1 MRIFVEQRNRAI
13 SPVLYKN
20 YSKLQNVIYFRL
32 YSDFIREGRRCPAL
46 EAGHTKPADWE
57 RMEVETTENL
67 RRLCQQLPHYHLKT
81 LGFLCHHLNRIS
93 LNSEVNNMPSSNLAI
108 GSFFFSFLTLVSSRI
123 MISQFSRN
131 SILCSCGKTI
141 ISYLLKNL
149 KISFRIKKNLC
160 NKFIY
165 QNQNIQRSC
174 YFNKM
179 VTQNTL
185 RSDVSAMFKSIHVR
199 EIVREFV
206 RVKK

>member
-1 MRIFVEQRNRAI
+1 MCILVTREHTLCVRFRCILLNVNLRTKDKYFVEQRNREI
-13 SPVLYKN
+13 SPALYEN

-108 GSFFFSFLTLVSSRI
+108 GSFFLFFSHA
-123 MISQFSRN
+123 
-131 SILCSCGKTI
+131 SIES
-141 ISYLLKNL
+141 N
-149 KISFRIKKNLC
+149 ND
-160 NKFIY
+160 
-165 QNQNIQRSC
+165 QAVQ
-174 YFNKM
+174 
-179 VTQNTL
+179 
-185 RSDVSAMFKSIHVR
+185 
-199 EIVREFV
+199 
-206 RVKK
+206 